1 LRQFVVSVV
10 YWNGIGDLKVGGL
23 GMEYRQFVIQA
34 FEEVPGKW
42 RAKISRSDGKPL
54 TLNGQRA
61 AHRFINGFSAT
72 TAANALLLAMEAIDR
87 GTIATAEKAPIEK
100 FWRRASTIE
109 LA

>member
-1 LRQFVVSVV
+1 
-10 YWNGIGDLKVGGL
+10 
-23 GMEYRQFVIQA
+23 M
-34 FEEVPGKW
+34 
-42 RAKISRSDGKPL
+42 
-54 TLNGQRA
+54 NGQRA

-87 GTIATAEKAPIEK
+87 GTIATAEKTPIEK